1 MSAMLEVRGL
11 EVNYGHIEAVRGIDL
26 DLNAKEIT
34 ALVGANGAGK
44 STTLLALSGLL
55 PKASGRISFE
65 GEDITNLPPH
75 QLVAR
80 GIVQVPEG
88 RAILTTMTV
97 LENLELGAY
106 RRGLKNVGSD
116 LEYVFNLFPRLK
128 ERINGMAG
136 NLSGGEQQM
145 LAIGR
150 ALMAKPRLLLL
161 DEPSMGLAPIVVQE
175 IFRSLR
181 AINADGLTL
190 FLVEQSVRQALK
202 IAQHGYAGKRRHG
215 AERHRPRAAGPSSGA
230 GSLSGRLTG
239 SCRGARGSGRARRRC
254 LAGRLPPVRAGAAR
268 QAFRPVRVVPFMK
281 PFRLAAPRA
290 VPVRTGAD
298 AKAVASW
305 LAHF

>member
-1 MSAMLEVRGL
+1 MSMLEVQGL
-11 EVNYGHIEAVRGIDL
+11 EVHYGHIEAVRGIDL
-26 DLNAKEIT
+26 TLDAGGIT

-55 PKASGRISFE
+55 PKRAGRIRFE
-65 GEDITNLPPH
+65 GEDITGLAPH
-75 QLVAR
+75 AVVAR

-97 LENLELGAY
+97 RENLELGAY
-106 RRGLKNVGSD
+106 RRGLKAAAAE
-116 LEYVFNLFPRLK
+116 LEYVLHLFPRLN
-128 ERINGMAG
+128 ERLSGIAG

-190 FLVEQSVRQALK
+190 FLVEQNVRQALK
-202 IAQHGYAGKRRHG
+202 IAQRGYVLENG
-215 AERHRPRAAGPSSGA
+215 AMA
-230 GSLSGRLTG
+230 LSGGGRELLDHP
-239 SCRGARGSGRARRRC
+239 RVLEAYLGA
-254 LAGRLPPVRAGAAR
+254 
-268 QAFRPVRVVPFMK
+268 
-281 PFRLAAPRA
+281 
-290 VPVRTGAD
+290 
-298 AKAVASW
+298 
-305 LAHF
+305 